1 MPTPRKYE
9 SPAQRQAAYRARRAA
24 AEKGLPPIPT
34 IPGYRRWQAMMGA
47 ALALLADI
55 HREMDDY
62 HQERSES
69 WRDSDRGEAFL
80 ERMDSTREIIDLLE
94 AMDTPTKKEKTTS

>member
-1 MPTPRKYE
+1 MPTPRKYNN
-9 SPAQRQAAYRARRAA
+9 PAQRQAAYRARLAA
-24 AEKGLPPIPT
+24 ASNGLPAIPT

-47 ALALLADI
+47 TLTMLANI

-80 ERMDSTREIIDLLE
+80 ERMDTLEEIIDLLE
-94 AMDTPTKKEKTTS
+94 TLDTSKAREKTTS